1 MVQSRYLRTAAS
13 LSLASGS
20 VIAARPP
27 EWPVGWKTR
36 PRHTLLRWGLPFF
49 TAKAR
54 YANTRPQKSRR
65 ATDNFPWSGWSS
77 SFRGTEVRD
86 EGEEAS
92 TSPPVRHPT
101 TAVQEN
107 GTYGGQGKG
116 AGAVR
121 RLCCVNSAFLCS
133 RSHRAKMIRDQIRM
147 RLTSKRPVMV
157 PHTAK
162 RRKLRPRPAR
172 VSLVRN
178 QSRAPFNANETS
190 VDKCQDRQFHVA
202 RGYTAKQF
210 EFANDLFPIGAFG
223 S

>member
-13 LSLASGS
+13 LSPASGS

-27 EWPVGWKTR
+27 NGQLGGKLGLDIHSSVGAFLFSQPKRDTR
-36 PRHTLLRWGLPFF
+36 TRGRK
-49 TAKAR
+49 KAFVQ
-54 YANTRPQKSRR
+54 PII
-65 ATDNFPWSGWSS
+65 FPWSGWSS

-116 AGAVR
+116 AGAVQ

-133 RSHRAKMIRDQIRM
+133 RSHRAKKIRDQM
-147 RLTSKRPVMV
+147 RLRLISKRPVIV

-162 RRKLRPRPAR
+162 GENFGLDLLGRRGLLLWTNANHGMRYARADSLTHSSRRPAD
-172 VSLVRN
+172 
-178 QSRAPFNANETS
+178 AT
-190 VDKCQDRQFHVA
+190 
-202 RGYTAKQF
+202 RGPRRDQHGTT
-210 EFANDLFPIGAFG
+210 
-223 S
+223 